1 MCLQSSKSAPKV
13 GATIYVRFDGSYWY
27 KARVLEVSAT
37 AAKIKYVEDN
47 AVEYVIFPDPDV
59 LSEKEYNAQFGGTM
73 QADEDPPKPAVA
85 AAQSFDTVKSSKKV
99 KKMRQLSQPAP
110 PKAVKTKVPDVPAVP
125 KAIPQPVVGSS
136 KTKTADKRVN
146 VRDESCK
153 ACMSDKS
160 HQAHTC
166 SRGRK
171 KPLKRKKSSGGDVTI
186 DGKSLGGDMT
196 VDGKSLGGDAV
207 VEEGKSSGGDMIVD
221 GKSSGGD
228 MIGDG
233 KSSGGDMIADGKSS
247 GGDVTVDGKSS
258 GDDMIVDGKSSGDDM
273 IVEEYEDP
281 PESREAPTEA
291 RAEPSKPCAE
301 PTESMFAAFEE
312 SLAQP
317 HRTSKQRSSG
327 KATLPLHME
336 LRIMW
341 HLFLLL
347 CVLDAHCLSMEA
359 IALLAWW
366 PAVMLR
372 WAPTL
377 CVLADNWICTAEE

>member
-1 MCLQSSKSAPKV
+1 M
-13 GATIYVRFDGSYWY
+13 
-27 KARVLEVSAT
+27 LEVSAT

-73 QADEDPPKPAVA
+73 QADADPPKPAVA

-110 PKAVKTKVPDVPAVP
+110 PKAIKTKVPDVPAVP

-196 VDGKSLGGDAV
+196 VDGKSLGGDAA
-207 VEEGKSSGGDMIVD
+207 VEKGKSSGGDMIVD

-228 MIGDG
+228 
-233 KSSGGDMIADGKSS
+233 
-247 GGDVTVDGKSS
+247 VTVDGKSL
-258 GDDMIVDGKSSGDDM
+258 GDDMIVDGRSSGDDM
-273 IVEEYEDP
+273 RMEEYADP
-281 PESREAPTEA
+281 PESREASAEA
-291 RAEPSKPCAE
+291 RAESSKPCVE
-301 PTESMFAAFEE
+301 PTEPMFAAFEE

-317 HRTSKQRSSG
+317 HRASKQRSSG
-327 KATLPLHME
+327 KATLPLHTE
-336 LRIMW
+336 LP
-341 HLFLLL
+341 L
-347 CVLDAHCLSMEA
+347 CG
-359 IALLAWW
+359 I
-366 PAVMLR
+366 
-372 WAPTL
+372 
-377 CVLADNWICTAEE
+377 